1 MRTERGDAVYPLL
14 PVPMPRMAG
23 TKGRSGGRMDMRD
36 KITIILKRLKK
47 EYAGAPQTALRHSS
61 PFELLVATILS
72 AQTTDVLVNKVTEGL
87 FKKYRTVRD
96 FADTTPEKLSQDIH
110 SVNFFNNKAKSI
122 NKAAKMILE
131 KFGGNMPQTME
142 ELITL
147 PGVARKT
154 ANIVLSNAFGINEGI
169 AVDTHVKRLANRLG
183 LTKNEDPVKIE
194 DDLMSITPKKEW
206 GNLSHLLIFHGRK
219 ICQARKPN
227 HEACVLYDICP
238 SRTI

>member
-1 MRTERGDAVYPLL
+1 
-14 PVPMPRMAG
+14 
-23 TKGRSGGRMDMRD
+23 MDKRD

-47 EYAGAPQTALRHSS
+47 EYAGTPQTALRFSS
-61 PFELLVATILS
+61 PLELLIATILS
-72 AQTTDVLVNKVTEGL
+72 AQTTDVLVNKVTETL
-87 FKKYRTVRD
+87 FNEYRTVRE
-96 FADTTPEKLSQDIH
+96 FADTTPEKLAKDIR

-131 KFGGNMPQTME
+131 KFGGNVPRTMD

-154 ANIVLSNAFGINEGI
+154 ANIVLSSAFGINEGI

-194 DDLMSITPKKEW
+194 NDLMPITPKKEW

-219 ICQARKPN
+219 ICQAKKPN
-227 HEACVLYDICP
+227 HQACVLYDICP
-238 SRTI
+238 SRNI